1 MKWNGRLHRLSMKI
15 LLYQSRRLSVAFGP
29 KPASLQVSSEISNI
43 QSTTKHNLFD
53 AVFPIK
59 GILKAGNRLFN
70 ETEYAVL
77 VISSISLIANFS
89 PITSFT
95 SSRVRSYIS
104 FILLNSSFSMVAFP
118 SPFILRT
125 LAKFSIFFA
134 T

>member
-1 MKWNGRLHRLSMKI
+1 M
-15 LLYQSRRLSVAFGP
+15 AFGP
-29 KPASLQVSSEISNI
+29 KPASLQVSSVISNI
-43 QSTTKHNLFD
+43 QLATEHSLLD

-59 GILKAGNRLFN
+59 GILKAGNRSFN

-77 VISSISLIANFS
+77 VISAISLIANFS

-95 SSRVRSYIS
+95 SSRVNSYIS
-104 FILLNSSFSMVAFP
+104 FTLLNSSFSMVAFP

-125 LAKFSIFFA
+125 FAKFSIFFA